1 MKFISLSIFAL
12 CAALCLSVPVSSH
25 PINQEFGFLEDI
37 ENEIIKDTIKTTVKS
52 LIENAQNDVNSG
64 KDFDQV
70 LQKLG
75 NELKSFGTVALWAI
89 KEYLKWNKESISA
102 TLGEEIT
109 KLVDGLLGEQKSFGW
124 LEDIENEVIKETF
137 KSTVKG
143 LIDSAEN
150 AVKNGKSLED
160 VVSKLAKEFKA
171 FGKVALW
178 AAKEYLKYNK
188 ESISAH
194 LGDELSKLIDELL
207 DEASA

>member
-1 MKFISLSIFAL
+1 M
-12 CAALCLSVPVSSH
+12 
-25 PINQEFGFLEDI
+25 G
-37 ENEIIKDTIKTTVKS
+37 
-52 LIENAQNDVNSG
+52 
-64 KDFDQV
+64 
-70 LQKLG
+70 
-75 NELKSFGTVALWAI
+75 
-89 KEYLKWNKESISA
+89 WNRESISA

-124 LEDIENEVIKETF
+124 LEDIENEVIKETL

-188 ESISAH
+188 ESISAR
-194 LGDELSKLIDELL
+194 LGDELSQLIDRLL
-207 DEASA
+207 SEAA